1 MTDNKQIAVHET
13 KLEWARP
20 ELRRLEAGSAESNFS
35 GVPDNSAPQAS

>member
-1 MTDNKQIAVHET
+1 MTDNKQIAVNET
-13 KLEWARP
+13 KPEWARP